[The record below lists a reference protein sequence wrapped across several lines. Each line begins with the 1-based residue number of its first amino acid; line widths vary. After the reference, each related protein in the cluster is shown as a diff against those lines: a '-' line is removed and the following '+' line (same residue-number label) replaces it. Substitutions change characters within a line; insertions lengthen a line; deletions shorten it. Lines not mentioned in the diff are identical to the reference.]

1 MRSPTGIR
9 KKLAIREE
17 PVFRSV
23 VLAPGLLGES
33 DAMLSHLQC
42 GAIKS
47 GSGCCVAKIIENHG
61 LLFCV
66 RKGNTDIATT
76 CATGLVHKPEV
87 GKRF

>member
-1 MRSPTGIR
+1 
-9 KKLAIREE
+9 
-17 PVFRSV
+17 
-23 VLAPGLLGES
+23 
-33 DAMLSHLQC
+33 MLSHLQC

-66 RKGNTDIATT
+66 RKGNTDVATT

-87 GKRF
+87 GGDFNQLAVFCGKYFQFRSIIQSMRAPW